1 VVGWVARDLLPV
13 RTGYAVVRSSEWAD
27 GRTLKRMD
35 RISVQA
41 PRLIEERAGAPGV
54 LFFRLFDGR
63 PEMRLRANH
72 LEEIRKVIAS
82 TQGTYGDL
90 QAVTGRSLA
99 ALPALEPPL
108 DGSPGAN
115 ASESANA

>member
-1 VVGWVARDLLPV
+1 
-13 RTGYAVVRSSEWAD
+13 
-27 GRTLKRMD
+27 MD